1 MPKCGYVVRLS
12 ATDRTI
18 VNSGF
23 VGFYNEATVGLCLE
37 AAGRAGGGRQAVSHW
52 GRTLR

>member
-23 VGFYNEATVGLCLE
+23 VGFYNEATVGLCLKLPG
-37 AAGRAGGGRQAVSHW
+37 APVAGGKP
-52 GRTLR
+52 